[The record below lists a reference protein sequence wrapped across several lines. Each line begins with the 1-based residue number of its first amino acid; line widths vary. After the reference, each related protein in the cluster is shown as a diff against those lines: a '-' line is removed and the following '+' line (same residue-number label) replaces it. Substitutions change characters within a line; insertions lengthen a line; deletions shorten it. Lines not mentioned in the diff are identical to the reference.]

1 MAESFVTQGVNVICS
16 NMQIPGPNKLGLDPD
31 RANAITN
38 TVYNNKNADHF
49 LTVADKKIEKPFEC
63 KVTSKFWGGLATLC
77 TGIAAGLVILGAAA
91 VIIGTGG
98 AAGVILA
105 GLLATAEIGMVLAA
119 TGGVIAVGV
128 HAWRSKHDCDV
139 SLESLNWQNGHK
151 RVKIQG
157 EYALLSG
164 STMTCAKGGTLQL
177 VESEMKALIA
187 GKFISENN
195 IKEVEISY
203 IKQIS
208 IGIVAGLTGGGSAVG
223 VPVTIGCYLIFEDK
237 KSNLEPNIGDDIKEG
252 VGEHVI
258 GTSIEEM
265 PKIYQQTTKDMARA
279 NTQARVFNNLADNRV
294 AMGASEEAI
303 ASYRNM
309 AGMAENAPKHIVKD
323 GAKKYFINPEWGG
336 LFGIGLAGA
345 VVGFGIDQYGKK
357 KEKEKE
363 NLVRDNVREEFKSL
377 YDKDSNQELLQV
389 DDTKSSGVFKS

>member
-63 KVTSKFWGGLATLC
+63 KVTGKFWGGLTRLC
-77 TGIAAGLVILGAAA
+77 AGIVIGLAVLGAAA

-98 AAGVILA
+98 AAGAILL
-105 GLLATAEIGMVLAA
+105 GLLATAEIGAGIAA
-119 TGGVIAVGV
+119 GIGAISVGV
-128 HAWRSKHDCDV
+128 HAWKSKHDCDV
-139 SLESLNWQNGHK
+139 SLESPNWQNGHEG
-151 RVKIQG
+151 VKIQG
-157 EYALLSG
+157 EYALLS
-164 STMTCAKGGTLQL
+164 SSNMACAKGGVLQL

-195 IKEVEISY
+195 REEVKISHE
-203 IKQIS
+203 KQLL
-208 IGIVAGLTGGGSAVG
+208 IGVAAGLTGGGSAVA
-223 VPVTIGCYLIFEDK
+223 VPVAIGFYLIFEDK
-237 KSNLEPNIGDDIKEG
+237 KSNQEHNIGDDVKEG
-252 VGEHVI
+252 VAEHVI

-265 PKIYQQTTKDMARA
+265 PKIYQQTTKDITRA

-323 GAKKYFINPEWGG
+323 GTKEYFTNPVGG

-345 VVGFGIDQYGKK
+345 VVGFGIDQYYKDK
-357 KEKEKE
+357 EREKEDE
-363 NLVRDNVREEFKSL
+363 VRRMRKMEFKPL
-377 YDKDSNQELLQV
+377 YKGYEELLKV
-389 DDTKSSGVFKS
+389 DDAKSSGVYKS